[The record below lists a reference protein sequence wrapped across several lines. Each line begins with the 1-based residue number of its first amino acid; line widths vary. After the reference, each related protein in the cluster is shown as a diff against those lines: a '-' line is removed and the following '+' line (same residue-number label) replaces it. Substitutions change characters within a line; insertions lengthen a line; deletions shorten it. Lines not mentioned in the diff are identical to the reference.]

1 MLVFDRP
8 ASQHEFGLWS
18 QVLSPTI
25 RLQHTSKT
33 LSFLRPF
40 LFNMPTNNADTVTAT
55 PTVVD
60 PAAPVKEHA
69 EQAAEQPAV
78 EQKVS
83 C

>member
-1 MLVFDRP
+1 MRRFLF
-8 ASQHEFGLWS
+8 F
-18 QVLSPTI
+18 VLCA
-25 RLQHTSKT
+25 
-33 LSFLRPF
+33 F
-40 LFNMPTNNADTVTAT
+40 LFNMPPNNADTATAT

>member
-1 MLVFDRP
+1 
-8 ASQHEFGLWS
+8 
-18 QVLSPTI
+18 
-25 RLQHTSKT
+25 
-33 LSFLRPF
+33 
-40 LFNMPTNNADTVTAT
+40 MPTNNADTVTAT